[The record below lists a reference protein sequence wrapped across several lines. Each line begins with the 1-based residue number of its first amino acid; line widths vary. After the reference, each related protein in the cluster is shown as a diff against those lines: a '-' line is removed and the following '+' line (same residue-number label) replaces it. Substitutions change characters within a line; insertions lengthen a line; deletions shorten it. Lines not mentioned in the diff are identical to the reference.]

1 MLLILLKLN
10 PQMVLN
16 LIIVSIVVFVLNI
29 PFGYWRANV
38 KKFSL
43 QWVLSI
49 HVPIPF
55 IIALRIIESIGFAWY
70 TYIFLVGAFFLGQ
83 QLGAHLQKVMKQ
95 NCNKA
100 TSCLIM
106 DLVRC
111 NKSK

>member
-1 MLLILLKLN
+1 
-10 PQMVLN
+10 MVLN
-16 LIIVSIVVFVLNI
+16 LIIVSLLVFVLNI

-43 QWVLSI
+43 QWALAI
-49 HVPIPF
+49 HIPIPF
-55 IIALRIIESIGFAWY
+55 IIALRIYESIGFAWY

-83 QLGAHLQKVMKQ
+83 QFGAYLLKVIKQ
-95 NCNKA
+95 NCNNS

-111 NKSK
+111 YKSN